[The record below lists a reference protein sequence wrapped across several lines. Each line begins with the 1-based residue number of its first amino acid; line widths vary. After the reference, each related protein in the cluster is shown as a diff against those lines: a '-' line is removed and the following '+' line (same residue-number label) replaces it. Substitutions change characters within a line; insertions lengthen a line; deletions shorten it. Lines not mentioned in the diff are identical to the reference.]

1 LILILAAVGIVKA
14 LKRRSLAG
22 EANIHVV
29 RFLAFYSV
37 LLIVFYSAIPYK
49 TPWCMLGFL
58 HGAILMAGVA
68 AVAIWQWLPR
78 RWLRRTAA
86 ALFVIGV
93 FHLGLQAYR
102 GSFVLYADARNPY
115 VYGHTST
122 DFLRL
127 AERMEDLAKIHPE
140 GYRMPIRLIISESDY
155 WPLPWYLRRFENV
168 IPSDKVPEDPDAA
181 VIITTPDLQ
190 EDLDAKLYG
199 RYFKEVFGLRP
210 GVLLVAYIQQP
221 LWDAFIRT
229 RE

>member
-1 LILILAAVGIVKA
+1 
-14 LKRRSLAG
+14 
-22 EANIHVV
+22 
-29 RFLAFYSV
+29 
-37 LLIVFYSAIPYK
+37 
-49 TPWCMLGFL
+49 
-58 HGAILMAGVA
+58 
-68 AVAIWQWLPR
+68 
-78 RWLRRTAA
+78 
-86 ALFVIGV
+86 
-93 FHLGLQAYR
+93 LQAYR

-127 AERMEDLAKIHPE
+127 VERMEGLAKIHPE
-140 GYRMPIRLIISESDY
+140 GYGMPIRLIVPGSDY
-155 WPLPWYLRRFENV
+155 WPLPWYLRRFEEV
-168 IPSDKVPEDPDAA
+168 TPSDKVPEDADAA

-190 EDLDAKLYG
+190 EDLDRRLRD